1 MGFPHIMKDLL
12 DSTLKSIL
20 FVILAIVGLSM
31 AFIFMAST
39 AIALGIMY
47 IIARVRG
54 QNFSAGQY
62 WTQSRTRARQTQ
74 TDFQEKFHKRKFSTS
89 AKDVTDVDIR
99 EIK

>member
-1 MGFPHIMKDLL
+1 MGFPYTMKDFL
-12 DSTLKSIL
+12 DSILKSVL
-20 FVILAIVGLSM
+20 FVILAIVGLCM

-39 AIALGIMY
+39 AIALGVMY

-54 QNFSAGQY
+54 QNFSAGQF

-74 TDFQEKFHKRKFSTS
+74 TDFQEKFHKRKFPTST
-89 AKDVTDVDIR
+89 KDVTDVEIR